1 MLNPEVVKFPAPE
14 NFVSY
19 SQHSWHDSHNDHSW
33 QRVIDHHPFNT
44 KVSLLLPD
52 TPSLP
57 EFLHD
62 SLTTNTEFYLIKNLP
77 VLEFCS
83 PVFLQAFL
91 KTGQLYAVSCKSL
104 LDVDNTAAL
113 TPDGQLHLILNKFTY
128 QELSLS
134 GTLSAHILRKP
145 LERFVVKVN
154 MKEPS
159 FKPGRPHYTT
169 VTSAFTQVH
178 LTFTFW
184 LTWIPDDTGVCPS
197 SIAKYFHDLGYS
209 VEERKSSLSQ
219 SIVTEVDMPV
229 LGKDGEDTDPEDV
242 FEWIGCQT
250 LGVHLKTEGTTVCEV
265 VTPKPSTL
273 VNNVCSL
280 QCTGFFTPRQLSS
293 LLSQLRLWLKQ
304 RSESAVPWLSM
315 TVYGHPDSPINWGT
329 SEHVYHTNGD
339 NLYTLVI
346 LRDQLR
352 LYKVSC
358 SRKPQRMY
366 VKSNKNK

>member
-1 MLNPEVVKFPAPE
+1 MRRVIESAVNTRLKMLNPEVVKFPAPE

-33 QRVIDHHPFNT
+33 QR
-44 KVSLLLPD
+44 VSLLLPD

-145 LERFVVKVN
+145 LERF
-154 MKEPS
+154 
-159 FKPGRPHYTT
+159 
-169 VTSAFTQVH
+169 
-178 LTFTFW
+178 
-184 LTWIPDDTGVCPS
+184 GVCPS

-339 NLYTLVI
+339 NLYTL
-346 LRDQLR
+346 RCQQDMET
-352 LYKVSC
+352 KANSEVSLH
-358 SRKPQRMY
+358 SRSWLGI
-366 VKSNKNK
+366 VE